1 MNDLMQKSRQIEKFI
16 QENDKALKQLF
27 GGKIKGNFL
36 ISTKYKVV
44 NAIGASIDNYYDLQ
58 MSLDKFIAQN
68 MDTAVEYDICQHIV
82 GIHRSNLIFLTDDE
96 RVALE
101 RNEAYQKE
109 LVDDVVDQV
118 RLRRY
123 GSYIFRK
130 QPIMRGE
137 NFIYYPLPYYFFVLC
152 IRMNEILQIYKLENK
167 TINSFLVSI
176 SNKGL
181 ASLALLEDNFLDNA
195 YPICRGII
203 ELYLK
208 MLILINN
215 PNSINE
221 YEKFCDFEIHKS
233 FCEQKY
239 SQEFKSAYQNKQ
251 STTYCKMADYLHWG
265 WVDSIE
271 HYHDIV
277 KQNPYSISGV
287 INYLKLLYK
296 DDIIFV
302 SNPDFLYKICNGYTH
317 GNTIRA
323 RYPLLYYFEITF
335 MLYET
340 LLHSYEILC
349 EACNIDKKIEN
360 IDIVEK
366 IEKYYAK
373 FEKQY
378 QQRSTEKFEE
388 YYKINKI

>member
-1 MNDLMQKSRQIEKFI
+1 MNNLMQKSRQIEKFI

-27 GGKIKGNFL
+27 SGKIKGNFL
-36 ISTKYKVV
+36 INTKNKVV
-44 NAIGASIDNYYDLQ
+44 NAMGESIYKCYDLQ

-68 MDTAVEYDICQHIV
+68 MDTAVEYDICRHIV
-82 GIHRSNLIFLTDDE
+82 GIHRSNLIFLTDAE

-101 RNEAYQKE
+101 RNGDYQKE

-123 GSYIFRK
+123 GSYAFRK

-152 IRMNEILQIYKLENK
+152 IRMNEILQNKKLENK

-208 MLILINN
+208 MLVLLNN
-215 PNSINE
+215 PPAINE
-221 YEKFCDFEIHKS
+221 YERFCDYEIHKS

-239 SQEFKSAYQNKQ
+239 SRDFKTAYQNKQ
-251 STTYCKMADYLHWG
+251 STAYCKMADYLHWG

-271 HYHDIV
+271 HYHNIV

-287 INYLKLLYK
+287 IGYIKILYK

-302 SNPDFLYKICNGYTH
+302 SNLDFLYKICNGYTH

-323 RYPLLYYFEITF
+323 RYPLLYYFEINF

-349 EACNIDKKIEN
+349 ETCNIDKKIED

-378 QQRSTEKFEE
+378 QQRNTEKFEE
-388 YYKINKI
+388 YYKINKV